1 LKITDLRFEFLELTN
16 SVKQE
21 AKRIDQLEEGAEVD
35 LTHLQVDGAGLKE
48 LFRIM
53 QELKTE
59 IMQKTASRDH
69 IRQLEIQLEEIKQHN
84 IYKKL

>member
-1 LKITDLRFEFLELTN
+1 MKITDLRFEFLELTN